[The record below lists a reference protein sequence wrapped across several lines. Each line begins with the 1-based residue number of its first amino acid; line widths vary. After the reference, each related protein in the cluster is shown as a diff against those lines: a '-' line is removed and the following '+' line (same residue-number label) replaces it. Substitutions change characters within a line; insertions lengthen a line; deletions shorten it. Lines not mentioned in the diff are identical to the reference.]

1 MTNGKIQIQDEITN
15 NVISDEQIQVS
26 LSLILNNQ
34 TYLFHVKL
42 FKTMIILELLFL
54 LFELIN

>member
-34 TYLFHVKL
+34 TYFFHVKL